1 MESVVYAKPYAGMA
15 LSTALCTAECWDWL
29 VCLGIDFWWAIF
41 SSACCVRVS
50 LYTENPS
57 ALAVSRPTCWIQAP
71 PRCQRW
77 QPTPW
82 GHACR
87 YPWSAAGVSQL
98 AIFLSP
104 VLHREGPWWYGW
116 PPHWGIHNILISY
129 NIYCGYILIC
139 LISDIYPQKQLF
151 IKSVIRHFIMNFLKS
166 LSDFHG
172 WKRSVLHSL
181 LLSVA

>member
-57 ALAVSRPTCWIQAP
+57 TLAVSRPTCWIQAP
-71 PRCQRW
+71 PRCQHW
-77 QPTPW
+77 QPAPW

-98 AIFLSP
+98 AIFLLP
-104 VLHREGPWWYGW
+104 VLHREGP
-116 PPHWGIHNILISY
+116 
-129 NIYCGYILIC
+129 CGYGCPPYGKHGPASTGLSTVHMEVVPALSNTVLLGTLSLHLPRKFLRQHIRNNLI
-139 LISDIYPQKQLF
+139 F
-151 IKSVIRHFIMNFLKS
+151 FLEWS
-166 LSDFHG
+166 AVYNSPL
-172 WKRSVLHSL
+172 
-181 LLSVA
+181 